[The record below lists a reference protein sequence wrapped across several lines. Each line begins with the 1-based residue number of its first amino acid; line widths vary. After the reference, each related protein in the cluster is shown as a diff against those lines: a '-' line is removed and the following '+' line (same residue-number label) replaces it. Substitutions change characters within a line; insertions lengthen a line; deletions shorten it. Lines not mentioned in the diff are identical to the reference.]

1 MDAPKYMTLEKKDN
15 HKLLTFLGV
24 FIAFIVLTFILYMLA
39 QKNESTI
46 YVPVIAVAIP
56 ILAATGVNYLG
67 KKFDEKKRDNQD
79 SWDDNTDDLEKT
91 KETRL
96 SKFGNRQFGDISY
109 FGFILSLISTY
120 LSIYLSEV
128 LNLTKI
134 LKMDYPNDSFSDIFI
149 EVATNIFKADWAR
162 KYLIEYWLWATL
174 FLVVLIG
181 TTIWGV
187 KKIEKMRKEEQEQK
201 ERNKNNTSKF
211 N

>member
-1 MDAPKYMTLEKKDN
+1 
-15 HKLLTFLGV
+15 
-24 FIAFIVLTFILYMLA
+24 
-39 QKNESTI
+39 
-46 YVPVIAVAIP
+46 
-56 ILAATGVNYLG
+56 
-67 KKFDEKKRDNQD
+67 
-79 SWDDNTDDLEKT
+79 
-91 KETRL
+91 
-96 SKFGNRQFGDISY
+96 
-109 FGFILSLISTY
+109 
-120 LSIYLSEV
+120 
-128 LNLTKI
+128 
-134 LKMDYPNDSFSDIFI
+134 MDYPNDSFSDIFM

>member
-24 FIAFIVLTFILYMLA
+24 FIAFIIVTFFLYILA

-46 YVPVIAVAIP
+46 YAPIIAVALP
-56 ILAATGVNYLG
+56 LLAAMGANYLV
-67 KKFDEKKRDNQD
+67 KRSDEKKNDNQD
-79 SWDDNTDDLEKT
+79 SWSNGEEGFT
-91 KETRL
+91 KIKKSRF
-96 SKFGNRQFGDISY
+96 SKFGPARPDLTR

-134 LKMDYPNDSFSDIFI
+134 LKIDYPNDSFLGIFI
-149 EVATNIFKADWAR
+149 DVTKNIFKADWAR
-162 KYLIEYWLWATL
+162 RYLFEYWIWATI
-174 FLVVLIG
+174 FIIILVV
-181 TTIWGV
+181 TTIWGT
-187 KKIEKMRKEEQEQK
+187 KKIEKLRKEEQEQK